1 MKKGTDEMQ
10 NLLPLLCV
18 FACPVGMGLMMWL
31 LMRNGKQRTP
41 TDAVTQ
47 QEGRH
52 HAFVPEEAP
61 QTSTPP
67 SSLSSL
73 SPLKAIWDCVQMCLN
88 WKVLAG
94 LAAVAVLV
102 GIVAPRLFWGAIP
115 SLLVLACPLSL
126 VVMLF
131 TMSRKRGS
139 AGSAAASCCEQE
151 PAPAEPFQV
160 REQADGERSS
170 ASSVKW

>member
-1 MKKGTDEMQ
+1 MQ
-10 NLLPLLCV
+10 NLLSLLPV
-18 FACPVGMGLMMWL
+18 LACPVGMGLMMWL
-31 LMRNGKQRTP
+31 LMRVSKGETP
-41 TDAVTQ
+41 SDAVVPRDAERRRMT
-47 QEGRH
+47 G
-52 HAFVPEEAP
+52 PEEATR
-61 QTSTPP
+61 TSTPQSEP
-67 SSLSSL
+67 

-94 LAAVAVLV
+94 LAVVAVLV

-115 SLLVLACPLSL
+115 SLLVLACPLSM

-139 AGSAAASCCEQE
+139 TGSGATSCCEQE
-151 PAPAEPFQV
+151 PAEPFQM
-160 REQADGERSS
+160 REQADGEHSS

>member
-1 MKKGTDEMQ
+1 MQ

-31 LMRNGKQRTP
+31 LMRNGKQQTS
-41 TDAVTQ
+41 TDAVAQ

-52 HAFVPEEAP
+52 HTFVPEEAP
-61 QTSTPP
+61 QTSP
-67 SSLSSL
+67 

-88 WKVLAG
+88 WKVLTG
-94 LAAVAVLV
+94 LAAIAVLV

-115 SLLVLACPLSL
+115 SLLVLACPLSM

-131 TMSRKRGS
+131 TMNRKRGS
-139 AGSAAASCCEQE
+139 TGSGATSCCEQE
-151 PAPAEPFQV
+151 PAEPFPVQ
-160 REQADGERSS
+160 EQADGERSS